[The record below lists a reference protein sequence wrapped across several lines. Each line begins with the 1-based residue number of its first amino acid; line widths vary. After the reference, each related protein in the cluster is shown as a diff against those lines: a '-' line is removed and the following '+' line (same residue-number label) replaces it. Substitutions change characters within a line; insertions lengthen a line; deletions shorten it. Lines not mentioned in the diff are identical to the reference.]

1 MSERRRRAAARL
13 AAPAVL
19 LLCVMALSVTRV
31 QPTYVGGS
39 TAASIDLCDTPTDPN
54 GVPRPEC
61 KGSDIRFE
69 ADPAEG
75 EALRAGRHRLAVAA
89 EVARLW
95 AAQARPVVAVTLLD
109 QVHAALRVAEI
120 DARLRALEEEP

>member
-1 MSERRRRAAARL
+1 VARVSPVL
-13 AAPAVL
+13 APLVGLPEVSVGVSFSADEDVSFDGVGTTSSWDPEWAVGL
-19 LLCVMALSVTRV
+19 TCRW
-31 QPTYVGGS
+31 
-39 TAASIDLCDTPTDPN
+39 
-54 GVPRPEC
+54 R
-61 KGSDIRFE
+61 RFE